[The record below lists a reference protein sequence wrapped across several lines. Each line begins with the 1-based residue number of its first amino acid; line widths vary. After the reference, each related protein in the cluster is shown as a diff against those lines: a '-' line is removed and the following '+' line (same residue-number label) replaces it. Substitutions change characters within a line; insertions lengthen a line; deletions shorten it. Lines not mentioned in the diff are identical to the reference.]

1 MPKGDIY
8 KVMPK
13 LKQIYTLF
21 FLLIVLDKKTNKRGI
36 KNDNETR
43 ARLLIPYTF
52 MALFA
57 IACINNKNNE

>member
-21 FLLIVLDKKTNKRGI
+21 FLLIILSFFNGCGKKADPIAPSKKMIST
-36 KNDNETR
+36 KN
-43 ARLLIPYTF
+43 
-52 MALFA
+52 
-57 IACINNKNNE
+57 